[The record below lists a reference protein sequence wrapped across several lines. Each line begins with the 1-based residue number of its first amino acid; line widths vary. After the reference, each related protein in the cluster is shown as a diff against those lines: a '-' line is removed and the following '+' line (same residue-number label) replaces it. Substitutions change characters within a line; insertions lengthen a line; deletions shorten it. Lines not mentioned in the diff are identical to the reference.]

1 MQVSLE
7 SDRTERETVREP
19 RRTYGDDP
27 GPAKPKIERPSAPN
41 ELMRRLKK
49 VDPDQAKRYRQRSGQ

>member
-1 MQVSLE
+1 MNDG
-7 SDRTERETVREP
+7 DRLQRPPTEPGRKS
-19 RRTYGDDP
+19 GDQP
-27 GPAKPKIERPSAPN
+27 GPSAPDIKRPEGGD

>member
-1 MQVSLE
+1 MKASLD
-7 SDRTERETVREP
+7 DRL
-19 RRTYGDDP
+19 RRQTPASPGRKHGDDE
-27 GPAKPKIERPSAPN
+27 GPSKPTSNRPVGDN

>member
-1 MQVSLE
+1 MSFQA
-7 SDRTERETVREP
+7 DRATRPNSPEPERKL
-19 RRTYGDDP
+19 GDEG
-27 GPAKPKIERPSAPN
+27 GPSKPDLNRPAPPN